1 MFNAF
6 KKSNTS
12 TKNERGYFE
21 KLASGLMMMMLAISI
36 GSVLVSGSLF
46 IWLFQEQ
53 LATLLTALSTS
64 WYAFGV
70 VCTAFL
76 LMFVGFIDINRRWAK
91 ALETSSENAAAILHA
106 MKAENAKAQAPQIF
120 VVPGQASAFGG
131 QVIEGQAATMP
142 RLQVASNPKKQTQK
156 NAFIF

>member
-1 MFNAF
+1 MFSAF
-6 KKSNTS
+6 KKTNQS
-12 TKNERGYFE
+12 KRGERGYFE
-21 KLASGLMMMMLAISI
+21 KLASGLMLMMLAVSVSSI
-36 GSVLVSGSLF
+36 LASGSLF

-53 LATLLTALSTS
+53 LKTIMMQVSSS

-70 VCTAFL
+70 VCAAFL

-106 MKAENAKAQAPQIF
+106 MKAQDTKAQAPQIF

-131 QVIEGQAATMP
+131 QVIEGQAAMP
-142 RLQVASNPKKQTQK
+142 RLQLAPKKSSSK
-156 NAFIF
+156 KSAFVF